1 MPDDVKDFPG
11 GDEAE
16 PLRSEPRG
24 FTHDQM
30 VTCEACLRANP
41 PTRPACLYCGA
52 ALPQTETS
60 AALRKPTLR
69 RLEKWEQGVS
79 CVVLP
84 GMTQSLTADAHAK
97 MASLLHL
104 ETEEVTRI
112 LEASAPLPI
121 ALAANVEE
129 ASIVERNLSALGV
142 GVMVVSDQ
150 DLELE
155 SVKPLRIRRL
165 EISENGIATSPTGK
179 GGELLR
185 TSWEEVSL
193 IVAGRIIARRTEFE
207 EKLGHRKSERE
218 MMDARELSADAPVLD
233 LYTVQGKGNWRI
245 VGDSFDFSC
254 LGTEKRLVASGNFTV
269 LTQMLR
275 ARARRAVYDDSYNAV
290 RQALTPVWPLEQ
302 HTESRGW
309 KRAGIGRFSTEA
321 ATTSDNEAQFTRYSR
336 LKNYL
341 RRQHGSR

>member
-1 MPDDVKDFPG
+1 MSDDLKEFLG
-11 GDEAE
+11 GDGVE
-16 PLRSEPRG
+16 PLRSEARG

-41 PTRPACLYCGA
+41 PTRPSCLYCGA
-52 ALPQTETS
+52 ALPQTEES

-79 CVVLP
+79 CIVLP
-84 GMTQSLTADAHAK
+84 GRTPRLTADARAK
-97 MASLLHL
+97 IAALLRL
-104 ETEEVTRI
+104 ETEEATRI

-121 ALAANVEE
+121 AFAANVEE

-142 GVMVVSDQ
+142 GVMIVPDQ
-150 DLELE
+150 ELELE
-155 SVKPLRIRRL
+155 TVKPMRIRWL
-165 EISENGIATSPTGK
+165 GVSESGVVTSPTGK

-185 TSWEEVSL
+185 AGWDEISL
-193 IVAGRIIARRTEFE
+193 IVTGRIIARRTEFE
-207 EKLGHRKSERE
+207 EKLGRKNPERE
-218 MMDARELSADAPVLD
+218 MLDVRQLSADAPVLD
-233 LYTVQGKGNWRI
+233 LYTRHGNGNWRI

-254 LGTEKRLVASGNFTV
+254 LGAEKRLIAAENFRV
-269 LTQMLR
+269 LMEMLR
-275 ARARRAVYDDSYNAV
+275 GRAPRAVYDDSYSAV

-309 KRAGIGRFSTEA
+309 KRAGIGRFNTEA

-336 LKNYL
+336 LKNYI
-341 RRQHGSR
+341 RRQQGSR